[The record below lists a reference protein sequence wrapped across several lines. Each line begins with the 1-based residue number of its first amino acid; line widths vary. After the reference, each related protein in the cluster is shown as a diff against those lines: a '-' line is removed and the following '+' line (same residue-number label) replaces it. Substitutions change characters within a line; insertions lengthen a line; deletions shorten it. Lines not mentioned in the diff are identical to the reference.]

1 MPVDILVLVGRRL
14 RYLRTTRGLS
24 QDDLAAHAGIS
35 RNTLSRI
42 ENGKHDAGIHTMS
55 ALAKALGYKLVD
67 LFKGLD

>member
-14 RYLRTTRGLS
+14 RYLRSNRKLS

-35 RNTLSRI
+35 RVTLSRI
-42 ENGKHDAGIHTMS
+42 ENGKVDASIHTMS
-55 ALAKALGYKLVD
+55 ALVKALGYKLVD